1 MKNDF
6 RKKLSFE
13 HKCITK
19 FIFQGLTIA
28 QIAKKMNYSQSTVAN
43 RMNSLFRQY
52 SSKTR
57 MEFVM
62 SVLGE
67 IIQNNKTNLEAQEER
82 LKCLEKEIAQSK
94 EILSGL
100 IKNLDNKENK
110 EYWFKMAADFL
121 AK

>member
-1 MKNDF
+1 MSV
-6 RKKLSFE
+6 L
-13 HKCITK
+13 
-19 FIFQGLTIA
+19 LTIA

-82 LKCLEKEIAQSK
+82 LKCLEKEIATVV
-94 EILSGL
+94 I
-100 IKNLDNKENK
+100 
-110 EYWFKMAADFL
+110 
-121 AK
+121 